1 MPQAEAVT
9 IELSG
14 IQLTDAGSGKPVAL
28 SQIGGAQI
36 LVLLRHRH

>member
-1 MPQAEAVT
+1 MPQAEDVN

-14 IQLTDAGSGKPVAL
+14 IQLTDASSGQPVVL
-28 SQIGGAQI
+28 SHLGGVQI